1 MNKHLLYTGSIIKL
15 VTETNVMEILLLN
28 MIVTDYPCFINNAL
42 NLHLVLRTTKTILKR
57 LYLIAYNF
65 LKFSNNLDL
74 IILTNINFTNF

>member
-1 MNKHLLYTGSIIKL
+1 MNKHLLYNGSIIKL

-28 MIVTDYPCFINNAL
+28 MIVTDYPCFFNNAL